1 MWRKGDSCALC
12 VGLETCVAN
21 MENYMEILQKIKNT
35 TTIWFSYPP
44 IGYLSDE
51 NKNSNLKRYMH
62 TYICYSISS
71 KNQDGSNLS
80 AHQ

>member
-1 MWRKGDSCALC
+1 MWRKGDLCALW
-12 VGLETCVAN
+12 VGLDTGVAN
-21 MENYMEILQKIKNT
+21 MEILQKIKNT
-35 TTIWFSYPP
+35 TTIWFSYPT

-51 NKNSNLKRYMH
+51 NKNSSSRRYMH